1 MLNFQQVSRAMRV
14 SRSALEL
21 PPRDFKYVASKS
33 NIRWGN
39 GEPGSI
45 YGGICELLWG
55 KWGFTE
61 TTGADLCNK

>member
-1 MLNFQQVSRAMRV
+1 MFNFQQVSRAMRV

-39 GEPGSI
+39 GETRFHLWWNLRIAMGEVGI
-45 YGGICELLWG
+45 YRNNRCRSV
-55 KWGFTE
+55 
-61 TTGADLCNK
+61 